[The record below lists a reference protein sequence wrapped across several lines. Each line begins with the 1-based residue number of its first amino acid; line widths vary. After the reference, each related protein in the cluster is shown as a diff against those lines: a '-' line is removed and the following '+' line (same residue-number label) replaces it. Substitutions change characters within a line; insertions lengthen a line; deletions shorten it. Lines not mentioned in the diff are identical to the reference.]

1 MIGVSRDFVGGR
13 SLVLSQELAKFKIHR
28 PCESGDITFFIC
40 RVTTISVSRDSV
52 GEFLSLNL
60 GSIGLAKVK
69 IESFLIC
76 HVIMCLLCHVIL

>member
-40 RVTTISVSRDSV
+40 LVTTIS
-52 GEFLSLNL
+52 
-60 GSIGLAKVK
+60 K
-69 IESFLIC
+69 C
-76 HVIMCLLCHVIL
+76 HVTLWVSSSH